1 MCYNI
6 ASILCLGVFG
16 HKTSEILA
24 PRPEI
29 KPVPPALKGE
39 VFNPWTAREVSTLL
53 FARDF
58 IYSFISGCAGS
69 LLVPAGGCS
78 KPGLLL
84 NSGLWASHCG
94 GFSCRGP

>member
-24 PRPEI
+24 PCPEI
-29 KPVPPALKGE
+29 KPVPPVLKE
-39 VFNPWTAREVSTLL
+39 VFNPWTAREVSML

-69 LLVPAGGCS
+69 LLVT
-78 KPGLLL
+78 
-84 NSGLWASHCG
+84 W
-94 GFSCRGP
+94 GFFLAAANQGHS